1 MTEPTPT
8 RSREGT
14 RGSIYYVPKRGMA
27 LGTVAP
33 RSQICMSAPRNP
45 REGGLGV
52 ECQERKREGGGRTFQ
67 ALEEVERFRSRRKRR
82 QSWRSRRRPFRR
94 SRSRAAHRL

>member
-52 ECQERKREGGGRTFQ
+52 ECQERKRDGGSRTFQ
-67 ALEEVERFRSRRKRR
+67 ALEEVKAFRPHSSEK
-82 QSWRSRRRPFRR
+82 R
-94 SRSRAAHRL
+94 SRSRAAFRLRRYAARARP